1 LIRTCVNR
9 LLRFALE
16 FGSKRFPDVF
26 SGLSEWIS
34 KLYFP
39 WKVDVFPRAYRGKFP
54 FPVPGNNQKGGG
66 NLMSNIFSTDFAGR
80 NFSLKTNYVAAQADG
95 SMLVYYGDTVV
106 LVTVVSLKSVREGVD
121 FLPLTVDYQEK
132 TFAAGKIPG
141 GFFKREGRNNER
153 EVLTSRIIDRAIRPL
168 FPKGYYSETQVVAT
182 VLSVDKENDSD
193 VAAMIGAS
201 AALEISDVP
210 FKGPIAGVRI
220 GRINGALV
228 ANASPEQMQESE
240 LNLFLVGR
248 KVTSGKEGRPY
259 DVELVMMEGE
269 AKEVAED
276 VIVDAIKFGLESVRP
291 VIDLQDQVRA
301 AIGKAKRSVEE
312 EAADEE
318 LIERVRA
325 EALPGLKEGYSLPRK
340 LERYSKLGDVR
351 AAVIK
356 TIGDG
361 DAAISKKVAAI
372 IENIESRILRD
383 MIIQEKKRI
392 DGRSSTDIRA
402 ISSEVGVLPRAHGSA
417 LFNRGETQAL
427 AVLTL
432 GTSSDEQRMD
442 YIAGEERRSFLLH
455 YNFPPYSV
463 GEAKSLRSP
472 GRREIG
478 HGALARKA
486 LVPILPSPET
496 FPYTIRIVSEILS
509 SNGSSSMATVCGG
522 IMCLMDGGVPVKDI
536 VAGIAMGLLKEGDE
550 VVILSDILGD
560 EDHAGD
566 MDFKVCGTEKGVT
579 AMQMDIKIDGLT
591 EDILRKAL
599 AQAREGRMHIIGKI
613 RETMSAPRSDI
624 SLYAP
629 RITTVKVKEDQVRT
643 VIGSGGKNIRQIIS
657 ETGVTI
663 DVEDDGTV
671 TIASADAEAAA
682 RAVAM
687 VKWLTEEAEVG
698 KIYRGTVKKI
708 VDFGAFVEILPGT
721 EGLLHISQIAKE
733 RIAKVTDVL
742 REGDE
747 VMVKVL
753 EVDKSGK
760 IRLSRKEALGTE
772 ST

>member
-1 LIRTCVNR
+1 
-9 LLRFALE
+9 
-16 FGSKRFPDVF
+16 
-26 SGLSEWIS
+26 
-34 KLYFP
+34 
-39 WKVDVFPRAYRGKFP
+39 
-54 FPVPGNNQKGGG
+54 
-66 NLMSNIFSTDFAGR
+66 MSNIFSADFAGR
-80 NFSLKTNYVAAQADG
+80 NISLKTDYVAGQADG

-106 LVTVVSLKSVREGVD
+106 LVTAVSLKSAREGVD
-121 FLPLTVDYQEK
+121 FLPLTVDYQEM

-141 GFFKREGRNNER
+141 GFFKREGRPNER
-153 EVLTSRIIDRAIRPL
+153 EILTSRIIDRAIRPL
-168 FPKGYYSETQVVAT
+168 FPKEYFYETQVVAT

-193 VAAMIGAS
+193 VTAMIGAS
-201 AALEISDVP
+201 ATLEMSNIP
-210 FKGPIAGVRI
+210 FKGPIAGARV
-220 GRINGALV
+220 GRINGEFV
-228 ANASPEQMQESE
+228 CNAPADKMQESE
-240 LNLFLVGR
+240 LNIFLVGR
-248 KVTSGKEGRPY
+248 KVTPSKSGKSY

-269 AKEVAED
+269 AKEVEES
-276 VIVDAIKFGLESVRP
+276 IIIEAIKFGLETIRP
-291 VIDLQDQVRA
+291 AIDVQDKMREAV
-301 AIGKAKRSVEE
+301 GKEKKPLEKVVP
-312 EAADEE
+312 DEE
-318 LIERVRA
+318 LVARVSA
-325 EALPGLKEGYSLPRK
+325 EALAGLKEGYSMPRK
-340 LERYSKLGDVR
+340 LERYGKLDSVR
-351 AAVIK
+351 EAVIK
-356 TIGDG
+356 NIGSD
-361 DAAISKKVAAI
+361 DALLCKKIAAI
-372 IENIESRILRD
+372 IEELERHILRD
-383 MIIQEKKRI
+383 MIIQKKKRI
-392 DGRSSTDIRA
+392 DGRSSTDIRP
-402 ISSEVGVLPRAHGSA
+402 ISAEVGVLPRAHGSA

-427 AVLTL
+427 VALTL

-442 YIAGEERRSFLLH
+442 YIGGEEMRSFLLH
-455 YNFPPYSV
+455 YNFPPYCV
-463 GEAKSLRSP
+463 GEAKPLRSP

-486 LVPILPSPET
+486 LIPVLPSSEV

-522 IMCLMDGGVPVKDI
+522 ILSLMDAGVPVKDI
-536 VAGIAMGLLKEGDE
+536 VAGIAMGLLKEGDK

-591 EDILRKAL
+591 EDILRAAL
-599 AQAREGRMHIIGKI
+599 TQAKEGRIFIIGKL
-613 RETMSAPRSDI
+613 RETLAAPRADI

-629 RITTVKVKEDQVRT
+629 RITTVKVKEDQVRN

-671 TIASADAEAAA
+671 TIASSDAEAAA

-733 RIAKVTDVL
+733 RINKVTDVL
-742 REGDE
+742 KEGDE

-753 EVDKSGK
+753 EMDKQGK
-760 IRLSRKEALGTE
+760 IRLSRKDALGAE
-772 ST
+772 VK

>member
-1 LIRTCVNR
+1 
-9 LLRFALE
+9 
-16 FGSKRFPDVF
+16 
-26 SGLSEWIS
+26 
-34 KLYFP
+34 
-39 WKVDVFPRAYRGKFP
+39 
-54 FPVPGNNQKGGG
+54 
-66 NLMSNIFSTDFAGR
+66 MSDNFSTDFAGR
-80 NFSLKTNYVAAQADG
+80 NFILKTNYVAAQADG
-95 SMLVYYGDTVV
+95 STLVYYGDTVV
-106 LVTVVSLKSVREGVD
+106 LVTAVSLKSVREGVD
-121 FLPLTVDYQEK
+121 FLPLTVDYQEM

-141 GFFKREGRNNER
+141 GFFKREGRPNER
-153 EVLTSRIIDRAIRPL
+153 EILTSRIIDRAIRPL
-168 FPKGYYSETQVVAT
+168 FPKGYYSETQLVAT

-201 AALEISDVP
+201 AALEISDIP
-210 FKGPIAGVRI
+210 FKGPIAGVRV
-220 GRINGALV
+220 GRIGGELV
-228 ANASPEQMQESE
+228 ANASPEKMQESE
-240 LNLFLVGR
+240 MSLFLVGR
-248 KVTSGKEGRPY
+248 KVSPGKSGRAY

-269 AKEVAED
+269 AKEVPED
-276 VIVDAIKFGLESVRP
+276 IIVDAIKFGLEAVRP
-291 VIDLQDQVRA
+291 VIDLQDQVRQ

-312 EAADEE
+312 AAPDEE
-318 LIERVRA
+318 LIAQVRE
-325 EALPGLKEGYSLPRK
+325 EALPGLKEGYSMPRK
-340 LERYSKLGDVR
+340 LERYGKLGDVR
-351 AAVIK
+351 NAVVK
-356 TIGDG
+356 KIGGD
-361 DAAISKKVAAI
+361 DAALGKKVAVI
-372 IENIESRILRD
+372 IEHLESRILRD
-383 MIIQEKKRI
+383 MIIQEKRRI
-392 DGRSSTDIRA
+392 DGRSSTDIRP
-402 ISSEVGVLPRAHGSA
+402 IHSEVGVLPRAHGSA

-427 AVLTL
+427 AALTL

-442 YIAGEERRSFLLH
+442 YVGGEELRSFMLH

-463 GEAKSLRSP
+463 GEARMLRSP

-486 LVPILPSPET
+486 LVPVLPSAEE

-509 SNGSSSMATVCGG
+509 SNGSSSMASVCGG
-522 IMCLMDGGVPVKDI
+522 ILCLMDGGVPVKDI
-536 VAGIAMGLLKEGDE
+536 VAGIAMGLLKEGDD

-599 AQAREGRMHIIGKI
+599 VQARDGRIHIIGKI
-613 RETMSAPRSDI
+613 RETLSAPRSDI

-629 RITTVKVKEDQVRT
+629 RITTVKVKADQVRT

-671 TIASADAEAAA
+671 TIASADAEASA

-742 REGDE
+742 QEGDE

-753 EVDKSGK
+753 EVDKQGK
-760 IRLSRKEALGTE
+760 IRLSRKEALGAE
-772 ST
+772 VK

>member
-1 LIRTCVNR
+1 
-9 LLRFALE
+9 
-16 FGSKRFPDVF
+16 
-26 SGLSEWIS
+26 
-34 KLYFP
+34 
-39 WKVDVFPRAYRGKFP
+39 
-54 FPVPGNNQKGGG
+54 
-66 NLMSNIFSTDFAGR
+66 MSNIFSKDFAGR
-80 NFSLKTNYVAAQADG
+80 NFSLKTDYVAAQADG

-121 FLPLTVDYQEK
+121 FLPLTVDYQEM

-141 GFFKREGRNNER
+141 GFFKREGRPNER
-153 EVLTSRIIDRAIRPL
+153 EILTSRIIDRAIRPL
-168 FPKGYYSETQVVAT
+168 FPKGYYSETQLVAT
-182 VLSVDKENDSD
+182 VLSVDKENDAD

-201 AALEISDVP
+201 AALEISDIP

-220 GRINGALV
+220 GRINGELV
-228 ANASPEQMQESE
+228 ANAPADKMQESE
-240 LNLFLVGR
+240 MNLFLVGR
-248 KVTSGKEGRPY
+248 KVPGKAGRPY

-269 AKEVAED
+269 AKEVQED
-276 VIVDAIKFGLESVRP
+276 VIVDAIKFGLEAIRP
-291 VIDLQDQVRA
+291 VIDLQDEMRA
-301 AIGKAKRSVEE
+301 AAGRAKRPVEE
-312 EAADEE
+312 AVPDKE
-318 LIERVRA
+318 LVERVRA
-325 EALPGLKEGYSLPRK
+325 EAVPGLKEGYSLPRK
-340 LERYSKLGDVR
+340 LERYGKLADVR

-356 TIGDG
+356 KIGAD
-361 DAAISKKVAAI
+361 DAAVSKKVAAI
-372 IENIESRILRD
+372 IEHLESRILRD
-383 MIIQEKKRI
+383 MIIQEKRRI
-392 DGRSSTDIRA
+392 DGRSSTDIRP
-402 ISSEVGVLPRAHGSA
+402 ISSEVGILPRAHGSA

-427 AVLTL
+427 AALTL

-442 YIAGEERRSFLLH
+442 YVSGEELRSFILH

-463 GEAKSLRSP
+463 GEAKPQRSP

-486 LVPILPSPET
+486 LVPVLPSAET

-522 IMCLMDGGVPVKDI
+522 ILCLMDAGVPVKDI

-599 AQAREGRMHIIGKI
+599 AQAREGRIHIIGKI
-613 RETMSAPRSDI
+613 RETLACPRADI

-629 RITTVKVKEDQVRT
+629 RITTVKVKADQVRT

-657 ETGVTI
+657 ETGVNI

-671 TIASADAEAAA
+671 TIASADADAAA

-733 RIAKVTDVL
+733 RINKVTDVL
-742 REGDE
+742 QEGDE

-760 IRLSRKEALGTE
+760 IRLSRREALGAE
-772 ST
+772 VK